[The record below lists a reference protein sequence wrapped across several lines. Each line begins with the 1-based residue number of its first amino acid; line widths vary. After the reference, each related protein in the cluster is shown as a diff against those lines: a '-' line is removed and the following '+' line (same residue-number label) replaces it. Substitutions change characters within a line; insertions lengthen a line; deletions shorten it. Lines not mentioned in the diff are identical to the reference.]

1 MANLNGW
8 NRQLSPEISAE
19 YLFVQ
24 KLMSWSYEVMTN
36 ETKMNDTFYFLD
48 GGDVHHALK
57 LSVDHGLL
65 PQEFFKP
72 RIPFANWDVAKL
84 YSDVKEIAKEGRSVL
99 SRVTDDSIRK
109 QVLRI
114 FIRKIQDRIV
124 VESGTMPARFLWN
137 GRQWSTRTFEN
148 AFGVKRD
155 SHVFL
160 MYPKGLWDMGDPW
173 DLRRVV
179 VSLVQTFRGAFNYR
193 QSSWSQIWSYIIQSV
208 DNRLPVLVSM
218 KWAGSYHVLNIVGYE
233 YNAQSEIVSFKLK
246 NSWDEGY
253 GDNGYAYFFP
263 PDLQKNVT
271 AVWGFQAPLRY

>member
-1 MANLNGW
+1 MGRKLYFFLVLVFICSSANAWTSYQARVGAAETQPYQSSNPKVELRTTRNINQHSSEECYLFAFVGALEVANLNGW

-124 VESGTMPARFLWN
+124 VESGTMPARFL
-137 GRQWSTRTFEN
+137 
-148 AFGVKRD
+148 
-155 SHVFL
+155 
-160 MYPKGLWDMGDPW
+160 
-173 DLRRVV
+173 
-179 VSLVQTFRGAFNYR
+179 
-193 QSSWSQIWSYIIQSV
+193 
-208 DNRLPVLVSM
+208 
-218 KWAGSYHVLNIVGYE
+218 
-233 YNAQSEIVSFKLK
+233 
-246 NSWDEGY
+246 
-253 GDNGYAYFFP
+253 
-263 PDLQKNVT
+263 
-271 AVWGFQAPLRY
+271 